1 MFNFELNVL
10 LFGMY
15 SYLEECKLHELSS
28 NWQVDL
34 AVENNLLKEPLPVVV
49 ICTLP
54 PIGMNYVI
62 FIVMDVPCL
71 L

>member
-28 NWQVDL
+28 NWRVDL

>member
-1 MFNFELNVL
+1 MFNFELDVL

-15 SYLEECKLHELSS
+15 SHLEECKLHKLSS
-28 NWQVDL
+28 NWRAGLV
-34 AVENNLLKEPLPVVV
+34 VENDLRKEPLPVAV

-62 FIVMDVPCL
+62 FIAQ
-71 L
+71 